1 MIWLLLGPALASL
14 WYVIQFHLPFPVA
27 DQWSLAANIDSFN
40 FHYLWQ
46 SFSVHRMFFPKLA
59 FALLARVSHWNILW
73 EVLANWAVFTA
84 YVFFLNQAL
93 KRRDLVITG
102 LLAVYFSPLNYQNLI
117 WGFQLDYNLAALF
130 SVGALSL
137 AAGLPDRF
145 ANKSLALAAL
155 AALLVL
161 AAYSQM
167 PGLAAVLVV
176 CLLAGYH
183 WHRRRLASF
192 YFGVLVTAALAI
204 TVIYFIGL
212 QPEPGAVGF
221 GLTGIL
227 KLPIY
232 LLIYAGGIF
241 TTARV
246 GGGQVLTL
254 AAEAGSLFVGC
265 GLLAGLFY
273 NAGDIARRLKEG
285 IDQGRLFALALIA
298 FSLLTGLLIYLGR
311 SEMGLS
317 SALTSRYKIFGMLFA
332 LGAVYLIAGGR
343 SPAWLS
349 GRAKLVKLGLTAA
362 LAGLLLF
369 NWLVGLAIGA
379 KWGEKYRVIGRWM
392 RTGDRAVLR
401 SAPRNY
407 FGNLPAKKLE
417 SVLAGL
423 KHKRYTIFR

>member
-40 FHYLWQ
+40 FNYLWQ

-59 FALLARVSHWNILW
+59 FALLARASHWNLLW

-84 YVFFLNQAL
+84 YVFFLNRAL
-93 KRRDLVITG
+93 KRRDLIITG

-145 ANKSLALAAL
+145 ANKALALGAL
-155 AALLVL
+155 VALMVL

-183 WHRRRLASF
+183 WRRQRLGSI
-192 YFGVLVTAALAI
+192 YFSALITAALAI
-204 TVIYFIGL
+204 TLVYFIGL
-212 QPEPGAVGF
+212 QSEPGTVGF
-221 GLTGIL
+221 SPAGLL

-246 GGGQVLTL
+246 GGGQALTL
-254 AAEAGSLFVGC
+254 AAETGSFIVGC
-265 GLLAGLFY
+265 GLLAGLAY
-273 NAGDIARRLKEG
+273 NAGDINRRLKAG
-285 IDQGRLFALALIA
+285 ADQRFLFALALIV
-298 FSLLTGLLIYLGR
+298 FSLLTGLLIYIGR

-332 LGAVYLIAGGR
+332 LGSVYLIAGGR
-343 SPAWLS
+343 SPAWL
-349 GRAKLVKLGLTAA
+349 RERDKLIKPGLTVV

-369 NWLVGLAIGA
+369 NWLAGLAIGA
-379 KWGEKYRVIGRWM
+379 KWREKYEVIGCWM
-392 RTGDRAVLR
+392 RTGDRAILR
-401 SAPRNY
+401 SAPRSY

-417 SVLAGL
+417 GVLAGL
-423 KHKRYTIFR
+423 KQKRYTIFR